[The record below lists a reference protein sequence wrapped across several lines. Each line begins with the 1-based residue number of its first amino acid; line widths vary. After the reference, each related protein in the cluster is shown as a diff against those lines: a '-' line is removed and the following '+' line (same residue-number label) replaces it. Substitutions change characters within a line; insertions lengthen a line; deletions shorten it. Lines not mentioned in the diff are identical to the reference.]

1 MRETKSG
8 GGDTRQTLTIRPGG
22 PLSRLVPIRTTPI
35 PIDKVLRSF
44 HHYPPLFL
52 TSCWSLPAEYFI
64 IGREKRLCPFCGAN
78 QRPRKLHLW
87 IEPLHCA
94 ELAAASYRSCVLEP
108 HTPQYF
114 NCNRIAFLID
124 IMFLH
129 RRDKV
134 LRDYVNDRSWRYRK
148 NHTQIP
154 LS

>member
-1 MRETKSG
+1 MRETKS

-44 HHYPPLFL
+44 HHYPPLFP

-87 IEPLHCA
+87 IEPLHCD
-94 ELAAASYRSCVLEP
+94 ELAAASYRSCVLQP
-108 HTPQYF
+108 HTPQYI
-114 NCNRIAFLID
+114 NYNRIAFLFTSIF
-124 IMFLH
+124 IFFY
-129 RRDKV
+129 RRDEF
-134 LRDYVNDRSWRYRK
+134 LRKFLYLNF
-148 NHTQIP
+148 N
-154 LS
+154 L